1 MIGID
6 LTRTNNLFE
15 KSNKDLHLI
24 NEFFIVITKNIT
36 NKLFGKRSKNAV
48 QQQSQ
53 LLSHVTVRKPKE

>member
-1 MIGID
+1 VIGID